1 MRLALNEDLEE
12 EEEEAM
18 MEDEDLEEDAAY
30 TVLILPLTLSW
41 FN

>member
-18 MEDEDLEEDAAY
+18 MEDEDMDEEAAY
-30 TVLILPLTLSW
+30 KVFIWPPL
-41 FN
+41 

>member
-18 MEDEDLEEDAAY
+18 MEDEELERNTAY
-30 TVLILPLTLSW
+30 KVFSYTLEILEY
-41 FN
+41 